1 MNREPTPPPEATVA
15 RRPSW
20 RGRWIASVGGAIVLG
35 FSVLLAA
42 TVGVDPNNRGG
53 QALGKPVP
61 MFDLPTVDG
70 DRVSSRGLMG
80 KAYIVNFWN
89 SWCVPCRQ
97 EHPALEEFYRRHAGE
112 ADFAMVGIVRD
123 DSEDAVR
130 RYVNQI
136 GMRWTVAF
144 DPHGQASLGFATFGQ
159 PETYAISPTGVV
171 VGAKIGPSTIQ
182 ALEAMLA
189 RAHH

>member
-1 MNREPTPPPEATVA
+1 MTTQPTTPPEATVA
-15 RRPSW
+15 RRPIR
-20 RGRWIASVGGAIVLG
+20 RGRWIALVGGLTVLG

-61 MFDLPTVDG
+61 DFDLPTVDG
-70 DRVSSRGLMG
+70 TLVSSRGLAG

-89 SWCVPCRQ
+89 SWCIPCRA
-97 EHPALEEFYRRHAGE
+97 EHPALDAFYRRHAGE
-112 ADFAMVGIVRD
+112 VDFAMLGIVRD
-123 DSEDAVR
+123 DSESAVR
-130 RYVNQI
+130 KYVADTN
-136 GMRWTVAF
+136 MRWTIAF
-144 DPHGQASLGFATFGQ
+144 DPHGQASLGFGTFGQ
-159 PETYAISPTGVV
+159 PETYAISPAGVV

-189 RAHH
+189 RARD